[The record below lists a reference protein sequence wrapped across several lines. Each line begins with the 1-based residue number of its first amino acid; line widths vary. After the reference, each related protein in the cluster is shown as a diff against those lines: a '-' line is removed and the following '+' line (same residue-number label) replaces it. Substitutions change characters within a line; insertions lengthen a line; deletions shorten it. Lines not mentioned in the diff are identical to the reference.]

1 MIIREKIELSRSKRR
16 RQERERGRENVTE
29 KERKL
34 QHEAE
39 DGSIIYAK
47 AIFYYS
53 HKKDVDAFLS
63 WIIIVLLYS
72 FSDYVKRIEL

>member
-1 MIIREKIELSRSKRR
+1 MIIREKIELSGSKGRK
-16 RQERERGRENVTE
+16 QERE

>member
-1 MIIREKIELSRSKRR
+1 MIIREKIELS
-16 RQERERGRENVTE
+16 

-72 FSDYVKRIEL
+72 FFWLRQKNRVIRNVTLYSL

>member
-1 MIIREKIELSRSKRR
+1 MIIREKIELSRSKTR
-16 RQERERGRENVTE
+16 RQERERERE

-72 FSDYVKRIEL
+72 FF

>member
-1 MIIREKIELSRSKRR
+1 MIIREKIELSRRKR
-16 RQERERGRENVTE
+16 G